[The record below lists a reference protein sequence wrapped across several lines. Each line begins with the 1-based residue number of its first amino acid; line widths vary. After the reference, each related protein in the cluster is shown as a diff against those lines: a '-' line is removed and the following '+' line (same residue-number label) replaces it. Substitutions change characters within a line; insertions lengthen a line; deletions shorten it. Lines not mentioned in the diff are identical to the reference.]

1 MINNKLKIE
10 GTKIFNYLRS
20 KVNNLKENNPKTKV
34 VALNIKIEEIDIL
47 LNYVRELMIEEDI
60 YNASYKCKNISF
72 I

>member
-1 MINNKLKIE
+1 MNDKIRKE

-47 LNYVRELMIEEDI
+47 LKYVRELMIEEDI
-60 YNASYKCKNISF
+60 YNASYKCKNI
-72 I
+72 

>member
-47 LNYVRELMIEEDI
+47 LKYVRELMIEEDI
-60 YNASYKCKNISF
+60 YNASYKCKNI
-72 I
+72 

>member
-10 GTKIFNYLRS
+10 GTKIFNYLRN

-47 LNYVRELMIEEDI
+47 LKYVRELMIEEDI
-60 YNASYKCKNISF
+60 YNASYKCKNI
-72 I
+72 

>member
-34 VALNIKIEEIDIL
+34 VTLNIKIEEIDIL
-47 LNYVRELMIEEDI
+47 LKYVRELMIEEDI
-60 YNASYKCKNISF
+60 YNASYKCKNI
-72 I
+72 

>member
-34 VALNIKIEEIDIL
+34 IALNIKIEEIDIL
-47 LNYVRELMIEEDI
+47 LKYVRELMIEEDI
-60 YNASYKCKNISF
+60 YNASYKCKNI
-72 I
+72 